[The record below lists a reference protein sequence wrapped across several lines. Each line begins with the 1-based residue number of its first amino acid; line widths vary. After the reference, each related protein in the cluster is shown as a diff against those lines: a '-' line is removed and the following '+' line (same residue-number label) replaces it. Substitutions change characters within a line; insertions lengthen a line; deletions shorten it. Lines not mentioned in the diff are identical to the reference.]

1 MFRLS
6 DRMQAIYDH
15 LLPGEPVWDFCC
27 DHGYL
32 GLSAYRSGN
41 FPEVHFVDQVPHI
54 MENLK
59 NRFEQKHQ
67 KYEKH
72 QRAYFWSQSG
82 ESLQEKVSGTV
93 VIVGVGTYT
102 ITDILQ
108 GIHEKNS
115 AFIKRYIISTH
126 NYEDKLD
133 AFLEAW
139 EPFKSAHKLTKFC
152 NVPENGRVRKLLIFD
167 KI

>member
-1 MFRLS
+1 MFKLS
-6 DRMQAIYDH
+6 VRMQAVYDH

-32 GLSAYRSGN
+32 GLSAYRSER

-54 MENLK
+54 IEKLK
-59 NRFEQKHQ
+59 IRFEQKHQ

-72 QRAYFWSQSG
+72 QRAYFWAQSG
-82 ESLQEKVSGTV
+82 ESLTREISGTV
-93 VIVGVGTYT
+93 VIIGVGTHT
-102 ITDILQ
+102 ITDILR

-115 AFIKRYIISTH
+115 GLINRYILCTH
-126 NYEDKLD
+126 NYEEKLE
-133 AFLEAW
+133 AFLNEF
-139 EPFKSAHKLTKFC
+139 EPFKSAHKFTKFC
-152 NVPENGRVRKLLIFD
+152 NVSENGRVRKLLIFD

>member
-1 MFRLS
+1 MFKLS
-6 DRMQAIYDH
+6 DRMQAAYDH
-15 LLPGEPVWDFCC
+15 LIPNEPVWDFCC

-32 GLSAYRSGN
+32 GLSAYRSGR

-54 MENLK
+54 IEKLK
-59 NRFEQKHQ
+59 IRFEQKHQ
-67 KYEKH
+67 KYEQH

-82 ESLQEKVSGTV
+82 ESLTHSVSGTV
-93 VIVGVGTYT
+93 VIIGVGTHT
-102 ITDILQ
+102 ITDIMR

-115 AFIKRYIISTH
+115 GLITRYILSTH
-126 NYEDKLD
+126 NYEEKLD
-133 AFLEAW
+133 AFLAEFL
-139 EPFKSAHKLTKFC
+139 PFKSAYKFTKFC